1 LKPRVCAVSYLNTTP
16 LTWGL
21 LHGPQRDA
29 FDLRFEIPSICA
41 ARLRAGE
48 VDIGLV
54 PAIELERQPIE
65 LIPPLGIV
73 SRGAVRSILL
83 VSRVPVDEIA
93 TLAADLSSRTS
104 VVLAQVILAKRFG
117 VCPVVTAMPPD
128 VGAMLDRADAALV
141 IGDPALLID
150 PLRKDATVTDLGLD
164 WTELTGL
171 PMVYA
176 VWAARSGFD
185 WTKAAPVLEASWR
198 FGRERIGAIVAAEAS
213 PRGVPKELAC
223 AYLTRNIS
231 FEVDEPASRGLE
243 LFRSMARD
251 GGWV

>member
-41 ARLRAGE
+41 ALLRAGE

-65 LIPPLGIV
+65 MIPPLGIV

-83 VSRVPVDEIA
+83 VSRVPADEIA

-104 VVLAQVILAKRFG
+104 VVLAQVILEKRFG
-117 VCPVVTAMPPD
+117 VRPTVTAMPPD
-128 VGAMLDRADAALV
+128 VDAMLDGADAALI

-150 PLRKDATVTDLGLD
+150 ALRTDVGVFDLGLE
-164 WTELTGL
+164 WTKMTGV

-176 VWAARSGFD
+176 VWAARFGFD
-185 WTKAAPVLEASWR
+185 STKAAPILEASWR
-198 FGRERIGAIVAAEAS
+198 FGRERISAIVTAEAP
-213 PRGVPKELAC
+213 PRGVPAELAC
-223 AYLTRNIS
+223 PYLTTNIS
-231 FEVDEPASRGLE
+231 FEVDEPALRGLE